1 MYFMLKKLGPLH
13 SCRIAIFGMVDRESI
28 EGYNVVGRIECLI
41 SEHCLRRDIFD
52 RNLQFVMV
60 IDLTTLSTGA
70 I

>member
-1 MYFMLKKLGPLH
+1 
-13 SCRIAIFGMVDRESI
+13 MVGRESI
-28 EGYNVVGRIECLI
+28 EGNNVVGRIECLI